1 MPARKIVVTLDTY
14 LSILAVVSSFCAIG
28 ITFYQ
33 AYLQRTQQYASVM
46 PILRCLNTNRTEVG
60 YGYAFICVNNGLG
73 PAFIEEASYSYD
85 NKAYDSIDEIVGQL
99 PNDSTRTT
107 SNLGKGW
114 VIPQGERVELVQ
126 VLGKKNANL
135 IREKIGMGGLTIRLV
150 YKSVYGQRWRMTYP
164 ADPDESN
171 VELK

>member
-1 MPARKIVVTLDTY
+1 MAARRVIVTLDTY

-46 PILRCLNTNRTEVG
+46 PILKCLNTNRLIDG

-73 PAFIEEASYSYD
+73 PAFVEDATYTFNDKS
-85 NKAYDSIDEIVGQL
+85 YDSIDEIIKQL
-99 PNDSTRTT
+99 PLDSTLTT

-114 VIPQGERVELVQ
+114 VIPQGERVEIVQ
-126 VLGKKNANL
+126 VIGKRNANA
-135 IREKIGMGGLTIRLV
+135 IRQKIGMGDLTVQLV
-150 YKSVYGQRWRMTYP
+150 YKSVYGQRWRMIYP
-164 ADPDESN
+164 ADPDKSN